1 MSFTDWTGLT
11 SLALVWV
18 LLALRLPVFVRLSR
32 YQRIVYVAA
41 AYFLALL
48 PFFGLSPAA
57 WLRGMLGDLSL
68 TSVMLLSISVYRSVK
83 INPGQSIAETGGWN
97 PRDRFALM
105 AFLSLIALLLYPF
118 ALGIG
123 NVDPYRSGFAGVAFI
138 VMLALLALWALR
150 RSLTLLPLALALAV
164 LGWTVGWYE
173 SANLWDY
180 LIDAPLAICALV
192 VILQSLLRNFG
203 RGKRA

>member
-18 LLALRLPVFVRLSR
+18 LLALRLPVVVRLSG
-32 YQRIVYVAA
+32 YQKILYGVAVYCLVM
-41 AYFLALL
+41 L
-48 PFFGLSPAA
+48 PFFGLSAAA
-57 WLRGMLGDLSL
+57 WLRGMFGDLSL

-83 INPGQSIAETGGWN
+83 IYPAQGGANPGWWN
-97 PRDRFALM
+97 PRERFVLM
-105 AFLSLIALLLYPF
+105 AFLSVITLLLYPF

-123 NVDPYRSGFAGVAFI
+123 MLDPYRSGFAGVAFI

-150 RSLTLLPLALALAV
+150 RSLRLLPLALALAV
-164 LGWTVGWYE
+164 LGWTLGWYE
-173 SANLWDY
+173 STNLWDY
-180 LIDAPLAICALV
+180 LIDVPLAIYALG

>member
-18 LLALRLPVFVRLSR
+18 LLVLRLPVFVRLSGV
-32 YQRIVYVAA
+32 QKIVFVVAA
-41 AYFLALL
+41 YGLALL
-48 PFFGLSPAA
+48 PFFGLSLAA

-83 INPGQSIAETGGWN
+83 INPGQSGAEPGWWN
-97 PRDRFALM
+97 PRERFALL
-105 AFLSLIALLLYPF
+105 AFISVIALLLYPF

-123 NVDPYRSGFAGVAFI
+123 MVDPYRSGFAGVAFI

-173 SANLWDY
+173 STNLWDY
-180 LIDAPLAICALV
+180 LIDAPLAIYALV
-192 VILQSLLRNFG
+192 VILQSLLRNIG
-203 RGKRA
+203 RGKRV